1 MYEAF
6 SWIYP
11 AFIHLPPI
19 LGPDRKKL
27 SKREGAKSVIEYI
40 DEGYLPEALVN
51 FLSLLGWA
59 PKDDREIFSLNDL
72 TREFSLDRLNKNS
85 PIFNG
90 EKLNWFN
97 REWMK
102 KIKDDRLAKQIKTLF
117 PQYDLEKIRSLIPL
131 VRERMKTLLEFPKM
145 ADFFFNRPKISNIPK
160 ISLSVSLIADV
171 ISVFEKSK
179 VWNNSVIRKLIEE
192 TAVLKKIDR
201 IELISAVRN
210 IVSGSIITPPL
221 YESMEQ
227 LGQEETIT
235 RLKNYV
241 KKK

>member
-1 MYEAF
+1 
-6 SWIYP
+6 
-11 AFIHLPPI
+11 
-19 LGPDRKKL
+19 
-27 SKREGAKSVIEYI
+27 
-40 DEGYLPEALVN
+40 
-51 FLSLLGWA
+51 
-59 PKDDREIFSLNDL
+59 
-72 TREFSLDRLNKNS
+72 
-85 PIFNG
+85 
-90 EKLNWFN
+90 
-97 REWMK
+97 
-102 KIKDDRLAKQIKTLF
+102 
-117 PQYDLEKIRSLIPL
+117 
-131 VRERMKTLLEFPKM
+131 
-145 ADFFFNRPKISNIPK
+145 
-160 ISLSVSLIADV
+160 LIADV